1 MPELAYLSIGSNI
14 GDREANLAGATTALG
29 TYYQINNIQ
38 SSSYYE
44 TAPLINT
51 EQPDFLNAVL
61 SCDTDLTPFELL
73 DTVHQVESMLGR
85 PVLRNKNEPRTI
97 DIDIVTHGD
106 AVIQTNELTIP
117 HPEILNRK
125 FILIP
130 LEEIA
135 PNFEIP
141 LLKMTA
147 TDCLQVTNDTSRVV
161 KHVMEKQA

>member
-1 MPELAYLSIGSNI
+1 MPELAFLSIGSNI
-14 GDREANLAGATTALG
+14 GDREANSAGATTALG

-51 EQPDFLNAVL
+51 KQPNFLNAVL
-61 SCDTDLTPFELL
+61 SCETDFTSFALL
-73 DTVHQVESMLGR
+73 DTIQQVESILGR
-85 PVLRNKNEPRTI
+85 PVTRKKNQPRTI

-147 TDCLQVTNDTSRVV
+147 TECLEITNDISRVV

>member
-1 MPELAYLSIGSNI
+1 MSC
-14 GDREANLAGATTALG
+14 
-29 TYYQINNIQ
+29 
-38 SSSYYE
+38 E
-44 TAPLINT
+44 T
-51 EQPDFLNAVL
+51 DFTSFA
-61 SCDTDLTPFELL
+61 LL
-73 DTVHQVESMLGR
+73 DTIQQVESILGR
-85 PVLRNKNEPRTI
+85 PVTRKKNQPRTI

-147 TDCLQVTNDTSRVV
+147 TECLEITNDISRVV